1 MAKIKGRKRSPEH
14 AAPVIVC
21 FLTGLITGGAVLSL
35 MLTLSALL
43 MSSAGLSA
51 RAGDLLVLICAAAG
65 ALVSGFV
72 TAKRCGR
79 GFLLCGLGAGALL
92 FGAVLLCAVM
102 DSRLPDIRDLGKAA
116 VYLTAAMT
124 GGVLSARKGVAGR

>member
-14 AAPVIVC
+14 TAPVIVC
-21 FLTGLITGGAVLSL
+21 FMTGLVAGGAALAL
-35 MLTLSALL
+35 MLAISALV

-51 RAGDLLVLICAAAG
+51 RAGDLLILLCAAAG

-79 GFLLCGLGAGALL
+79 SFLLCGLGAGALL
-92 FGAVLLCAVM
+92 FGAVLLCGVM
-102 DSRLPDIRDLGKAA
+102 GSRLPDVRDLGKAA

-124 GGVLSARKGVAGR
+124 GGVLCARKGTA